1 MSHER
6 PNVLAAQQNSY
17 RGGLTEALYV
27 GHLKFEQKE
36 NVHCFDFNSLY
47 PSIMQGIRILD
58 NYGC

>member
-1 MSHER
+1 M
-6 PNVLAAQQNSY
+6 LAAQQNSY

-27 GHLKFEQKE
+27 GHLKFDQKE